1 MKQKLR
7 KYFVTGFI
15 VLVPLTVSIKVFIWA
30 VAFMDNILKPVAQKY
45 LEEYYVFGIGI
56 VLLLMVTFG
65 VGVVA
70 QNYFGRKLVDT
81 VERMFDRLPFIRVVY
96 SACKQLLEPFS
107 TDRGY
112 SLQQVV
118 LIEYPMKDRY
128 CIGFLANDDAGMR
141 REEKLV
147 SVFIPSNH
155 LHLGYLVVMPERDVT
170 RLDLSVEEALKMTV
184 SCGIVISKP
193 FHVDLND
200 PVVELAVL
208 PKAQKKK
215 AGTVAGSGPI
225 S

>member
-1 MKQKLR
+1 MRQKLR

-15 VLVPLTVSIKVFIWA
+15 VLVPLTVSVKVFVWA
-30 VAFMDNILKPVAQKY
+30 VAFMDNILKPAAQKY
-45 LEEYYVFGIGI
+45 LGEGYVFGIGI
-56 VLLLMVTFG
+56 VLLLIITFC

-70 QNYFGRKLVDT
+70 QNYFGRKLVDL
-81 VERMFDRLPFIRVVY
+81 VERLFDRLPFIRVVY

-107 TDRGY
+107 NDRGY

-128 CIGFLANDDAGMR
+128 CVGFLANDDAGMR
-141 REEKLV
+141 GEEKLV

-170 RLDLSVEEALKMTV
+170 RLDMSVEEALKMTV

-193 FHVDLND
+193 FRVEPDESI
-200 PVVELAVL
+200 VELAIS
-208 PKAQKKK
+208 PGKQKKK